1 MPSHAVRSLLCD
13 FRVGENR
20 RHSRGLGGRAAV
32 SGQQIPKFPVW
43 TSGFVA
49 PVSAHHFPISV
60 SARPRPVRYLTETGL
75 QSCVSSVA
83 VTRDVGMKSA
93 TSRVSA
99 ISALGGSRCH
109 LIAPAFAGPPTPD
122 GRKPGRIRV
131 VPLIADRFKAAGLT
145 TGVVWSCGRVGLSM
159 CPLPFVM
166 PVALRLAS
174 AGMGNCPTCTWVHSL
189 PRAVRIPRL
198 FNTSA
203 MAFRLLAPAFWISRS
218 SGSRFAPN

>member
-1 MPSHAVRSLLCD
+1 MQTVSRSLLRD

-32 SGQQIPKFPVW
+32 SGQQVLKFPVC

-99 ISALGGSRCH
+99 ISALGGSQCH
-109 LIAPAFAGPPTPD
+109 
-122 GRKPGRIRV
+122 
-131 VPLIADRFKAAGLT
+131 
-145 TGVVWSCGRVGLSM
+145 
-159 CPLPFVM
+159 
-166 PVALRLAS
+166 
-174 AGMGNCPTCTWVHSL
+174 
-189 PRAVRIPRL
+189 
-198 FNTSA
+198 
-203 MAFRLLAPAFWISRS
+203 
-218 SGSRFAPN
+218 